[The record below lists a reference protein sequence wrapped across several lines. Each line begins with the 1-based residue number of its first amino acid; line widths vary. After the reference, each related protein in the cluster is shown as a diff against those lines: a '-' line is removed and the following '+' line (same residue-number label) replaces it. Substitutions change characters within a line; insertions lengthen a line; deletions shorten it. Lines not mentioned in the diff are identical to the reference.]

1 MGRLP
6 GTSSRARR
14 RMKPAPTRPA
24 PAAGV
29 RLLPLRRA
37 CLAASL
43 AGPHERARHA
53 QVIEPVR
60 SRCLCVRVHAPT
72 HPQIE
77 ARLRAVAAAEGW
89 TLPAQLAARI
99 AQASDRNLRRA
110 LLALEACKAQH
121 FPFQEGQAV
130 AAADWELY
138 IQEIAAE
145 IRAEQSPKRLYT
157 VRGKVYELLVNCI
170 PPEIIMRRL
179 ALELMQKLDDELR
192 QSVAEQAAFFEHRLQ
207 EGSKA
212 IFHIEA
218 FVARFMADYKNFLLA
233 AMA

>member
-1 MGRLP
+1 MCCVTMGRLP

-14 RMKPAPTRPA
+14 RMKPAPTHPA

-29 RLLPLRRA
+29 RPLSLRRA
-37 CLAASL
+37 CIAASL
-43 AGPHERARHA
+43 AGPHKRARHA

-60 SRCLCVRVHAPT
+60 SRCLCVRVHAPR

-89 TLPAQLAARI
+89 ALPAQLAARI

-110 LLALEACKAQH
+110 LLALEACKAQQ

-138 IQEIAAE
+138 IQVTGMRWQGVVELEQGTAPMSRGPGCEDLIVRPAHKRAPPCSAPQEIAAE
-145 IRAEQSPKRLYT
+145 IRAEQSPRRLHT

-170 PPEIIMRRL
+170 PPEVG
-179 ALELMQKLDDELR
+179 A
-192 QSVAEQAAFFEHRLQ
+192 VP
-207 EGSKA
+207 
-212 IFHIEA
+212 
-218 FVARFMADYKNFLLA
+218 V
-233 AMA
+233 